1 MLSRDEAISIV
12 NNYIKDEKLLK
23 HSLAVEAIM
32 RALARRLHK
41 DEDIWGL
48 TGLLHDID
56 HEYTQENP
64 MEHGITTCKVLDG
77 LVPDEVLR
85 AIKAH
90 NYKYT
95 QQIPTNLLDK
105 ALIASDAVSGLI
117 IATALVM
124 PSKKLSE
131 VRVETLMDKFKDK
144 SFARGVDRERI
155 NMCQDIGLSLEEF
168 LELSLRSLQSISDE
182 LGL

>member
-1 MLSRDEAISIV
+1 MLSRDEAISLV

-32 RALARRLHK
+32 RALARRLRK

-56 HEYTQENP
+56 YEYTQENP
-64 MEHGITTCKVLDG
+64 MEHGIMTCKILDG
-77 LVPDEVLR
+77 LVPDEILR

-95 QQIPTNLLDK
+95 GQTPIDLLDM

-131 VRVETLMDKFKDK
+131 VKVETLMDKFKDK
-144 SFARGVDRERI
+144 SFARRVDRKKI
-155 NMCQDIGLSLEEF
+155 SMCQDLGLTLEEF
-168 LELSLRSLQSISDE
+168 LDISLRSLQSISDE